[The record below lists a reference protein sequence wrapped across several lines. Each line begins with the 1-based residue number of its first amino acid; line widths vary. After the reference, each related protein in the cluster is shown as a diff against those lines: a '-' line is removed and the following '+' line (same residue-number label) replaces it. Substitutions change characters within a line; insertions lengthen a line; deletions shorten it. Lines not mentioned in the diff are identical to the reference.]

1 MIGKNIKRMRE
12 RRGLTQEQLA
22 YKLNVSNKTVS
33 SWEVDRTEPKMDM
46 VDLITSVLH
55 CQRSDITGEPTIL
68 TTEEYNVINAY
79 RQSNDII
86 KQAICDMLH
95 IKREDVTFPEASREW
110 EEAKMA

>member
-22 YKLNVSNKTVS
+22 EKLNVSNKTVS

-46 VDLITSVLH
+46 VDRITMVLK
-55 CQRSDITGEPTIL
+55 CQRADITGEPIVL
-68 TTEEYNVINAY
+68 TTEEYNVIKAY
-79 RQSNDII
+79 RESKDII

-95 IKREDVTFPEASREW
+95 VEREILPEASGEW
-110 EEAKMA
+110 GNAKMA